1 MSKPLPRAVAGLMC
15 AAALAAQAEDAPQW
29 LVEAKARESRLAQ
42 PNDVASEDGLLRAQV
57 PGTLKKKVLLED
69 GSYGVAIGLEAGIE
83 ISCEVFPGSHDLAAI
98 LAKTSETSFV
108 EIQKVNGTV
117 EARALESSGAGA
129 VGPYP
134 YLSLQWIY
142 RARRN
147 GEARVGSL
155 KQFIAATDDALAYCA
170 NDDVGYTK
178 TFETVSRALASSL
191 RLGDSQ
197 VKPYFREIS
206 VVSLDGARVGVA
218 TTTLTRDEDGDI
230 QVVSKS
236 ALLVATAPDQLVSQ
250 DVASVEWVQPD
261 GSLINASHAKSSNGK
276 VVERVTLK
284 KQGESPWRISGTL
297 EGKAIDVEVQG
308 TPSSVVAQAW
318 ARKRL
323 MAQPKPVGTQTESLA
338 WGSPDLSRFTTSR
351 STVQAQVGPER
362 FAAREELGGLVL
374 DAVLDAQ
381 TGTMFSAKMQLGP
394 RMMHFDRVYRDGE
407 F

>member
-69 GSYGVAIGLEAGIE
+69 GSYSVAIGLEAGIE

-250 DVASVEWVQPD
+250 ALHGPAQAHWCPDRVAGLGFARPQPVHDVPQH
-261 GSLINASHAKSSNGK
+261 GSGA
-276 VVERVTLK
+276 
-284 KQGESPWRISGTL
+284 SGTGTL
-297 EGKAIDVEVQG
+297 CRARRVGRAGAGRSAGRADRHDVQRQDAAGSADDALRPGVPRRRVLKPLRPAEWLA
-308 TPSSVVAQAW
+308 TPDPGCSSTAG
-318 ARKRL
+318 RL
-323 MAQPKPVGTQTESLA
+323 
-338 WGSPDLSRFTTSR
+338 RTS
-351 STVQAQVGPER
+351 
-362 FAAREELGGLVL
+362 
-374 DAVLDAQ
+374 
-381 TGTMFSAKMQLGP
+381 
-394 RMMHFDRVYRDGE
+394 DRT
-407 F
+407 